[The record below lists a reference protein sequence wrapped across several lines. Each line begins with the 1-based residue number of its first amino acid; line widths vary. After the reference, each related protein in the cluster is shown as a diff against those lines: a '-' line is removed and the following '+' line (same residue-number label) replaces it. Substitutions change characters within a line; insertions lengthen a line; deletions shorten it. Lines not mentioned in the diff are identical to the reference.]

1 MRSLDSHGGW
11 ISTASDLIR
20 FALAI
25 DGKRGTALLKPETV
39 KVMDTTIRPK
49 ALSAD
54 AGNVEDAH
62 GLAFDTVASG
72 DGWEWSHA
80 GALEGS
86 NCSWLFRSADGT
98 TISFVFNTLPVDYG
112 AFFGDIIPALQAEL
126 AATTSWP
133 TTDLFVKPDR
143 FEKNNPGVLVM
154 FRKPSNMR
162 PVTRRQINA
171 SIPLLAAT
179 LVSGIALTGVPDS
192 VQHVMSASQDV
203 ATPATNPIQ
212 SHPR

>member
-1 MRSLDSHGGW
+1 MGYEQYVDQHVLSPAGITSMAIGGTTLAERLADEVHYCSPEGLALLASVYLGEGYVPTGYGSYYMRSLDSHGGW

-25 DGKRGTALLKPETV
+25 DGKRGTALLKPESV
-39 KVMDTTIRPK
+39 NVMETTIRPK
-49 ALSAD
+49 GLSAGT
-54 AGNVEDAH
+54 GNVESRH

-86 NCSWLFRSADGT
+86 NCSWLFRSANGT

-133 TTDLFVKPDR
+133 TTDLF
-143 FEKNNPGVLVM
+143 M
-154 FRKPSNMR
+154 
-162 PVTRRQINA
+162 
-171 SIPLLAAT
+171 
-179 LVSGIALTGVPDS
+179 
-192 VQHVMSASQDV
+192 
-203 ATPATNPIQ
+203 
-212 SHPR
+212 